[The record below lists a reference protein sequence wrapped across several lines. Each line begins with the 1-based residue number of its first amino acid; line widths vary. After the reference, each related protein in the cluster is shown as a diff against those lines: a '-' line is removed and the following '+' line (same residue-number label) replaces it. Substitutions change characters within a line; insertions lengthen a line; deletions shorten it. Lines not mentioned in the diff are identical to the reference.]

1 VEADLL
7 YLPADPASPV
17 LVRIFQTHGPR
28 MHPNGGRHRIVTSPN
43 HVVGLINRGNPEE
56 YMVRALAE
64 TIIEPAGS
72 PCTRVGHPLP
82 SDEPRVRS

>member
-1 VEADLL
+1 MEADLL
-7 YLPADPASPV
+7 DLLADPASPV
-17 LVRIFQTHGPR
+17 LVRIFQTHGPL
-28 MHPNGGRHRIVTSPN
+28 MHSNGGRPRIVTSPN

-56 YMVRALAE
+56 YMVRSLAE
-64 TIIEPAGS
+64 TIIERTGS